1 MCVYVREI
9 ERWKVRE
16 RCVCVCVSACVRVR
30 ERKYVVAQGCTYF
43 GMNGLLKEE
52 EMEL

>member
-9 ERWKVRE
+9 VRWKVRE
-16 RCVCVCVSACVRVR
+16 RKYVCVSACVRVR

>member
-1 MCVYVREI
+1 MCVYVREVV
-9 ERWKVRE
+9 RWK
-16 RCVCVCVSACVRVR
+16 VR